1 MEYSEMRK
9 RVSRIIPGSRQIF
22 QKKIKK
28 GAIREK
34 GRKKNYE
41 QFDLLAEKW
50 EKKERLLNTEEINSF
65 LEISIR
71 AAACPMPFNIDVYD
85 GLKCIAEGQKVKTKR
100 GEIPIEEVRHGDE
113 VLTFN
118 EVTGKTEWKTVVNT
132 SRSIRRDLVE
142 IETEKG
148 KLLVTE
154 DHPVFTQR
162 GWVRAGELT
171 DDDVLYTY

>member
-1 MEYSEMRK
+1 
-9 RVSRIIPGSRQIF
+9 
-22 QKKIKK
+22 
-28 GAIREK
+28 
-34 GRKKNYE
+34 
-41 QFDLLAEKW
+41 
-50 EKKERLLNTEEINSF
+50 
-65 LEISIR
+65 
-71 AAACPMPFNIDVYD
+71 
-85 GLKCIAEGQKVKTKR
+85 EGQKVKTKR
-100 GEIPIEEVRHGDE
+100 GEIPIEEVRPGDE

-171 DDDVLYTY
+171 DEDVLYTY